1 MAKVYERLQEALR
14 QFTECPGWRVF
25 LHDMDCTDP
34 DDEGQHPD
42 DSQCKC
48 DGPYRIKQVEE
59 ALAIEFSLKAKHIP
73 ASPTAN
79 ELGCAKRFCRSFW
92 TEVRPNTGKSYS
104 IGNALSTPWGRK
116 KAPICNG

>member
-59 ALAIEFSLKAKHIP
+59 ALATEFSPEFDDFDYEPI
-73 ASPTAN
+73 
-79 ELGCAKRFCRSFW
+79 LGQMPK
-92 TEVRPNTGKSYS
+92 
-104 IGNALSTPWGRK
+104 
-116 KAPICNG
+116 